1 MAERGREVLCY
12 NLQHRKKGSSSWKVS
27 TYRGYLAGEANE
39 GCTLVRGDGRASI
52 NLICVCLQRV
62 GIQYSVYYSIIVC
75 EWVGLVLFER
85 VCNRS
90 KNT

>member
-39 GCTLVRGDGRASI
+39 GCTLVRGDGRASG
-52 NLICVCLQRV
+52 NLVCVCVFKGLAF
-62 GIQYSVYYSIIVC
+62 SILYTIMVC